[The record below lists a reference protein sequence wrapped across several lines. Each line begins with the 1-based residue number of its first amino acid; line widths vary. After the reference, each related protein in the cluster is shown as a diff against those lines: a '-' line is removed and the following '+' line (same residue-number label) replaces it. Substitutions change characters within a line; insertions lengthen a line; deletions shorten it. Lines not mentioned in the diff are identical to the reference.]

1 MSNKSASNIAL
12 LIDADNTSFKLIGE
26 IISEAGKYGKVTIRR
41 AYGDFSTDHLK
52 NWKDELNR
60 YAIRPMQKFSY
71 TTGKNST
78 DSAMIIDAMDIM
90 HDELVNGFCIASSDS
105 DYTGLALR
113 IREEGIFVIGIG
125 KSTTPEAF
133 QKACEMFVFTENLF
147 PQKSEETKVSPAK
160 KTSRSARTKTAKT
173 AKPEREAETERQTE
187 IPLAVKAPVN
197 LKSEKP
203 EEEKRQVVSRIDK
216 KPLDLSLIDRA
227 VKMALEDE
235 DLAYMG
241 KIGEKLRTLDPTFDS
256 RSFGFA
262 SIATLFKS
270 MPERFELH
278 YKNNGTSLYI
288 KPKLIPM

>member
-1 MSNKSASNIAL
+1 MNKSASNIAL

-113 IREEGIFVIGIG
+113 IREEGIFVIGVG

-147 PQKSEETKVSPAK
+147 PQKTEEVKSSAPK
-160 KTSRSARTKTAKT
+160 KTGRTAK
-173 AKPEREAETERQTE
+173 AKTVKATKQETERETE
-187 IPLAVKAPVN
+187 RELEREKETQKERVKTG
-197 LKSEKP
+197 
-203 EEEKRQVVSRIDK
+203 EEKRPVVSRIDK

>member
-1 MSNKSASNIAL
+1 MNKSASNIAL

-113 IREEGIFVIGIG
+113 IREEGIFVIGVG

-147 PQKSEETKVSPAK
+147 PQKTEEV
-160 KTSRSARTKTAKT
+160 KTSAPKKAKTTRTKTAKT
-173 AKPEREAETERQTE
+173 AKPERERETERETE
-187 IPLAVKAPVN
+187 RGAPVITTV
-197 LKSEKP
+197 KQETEKTT
-203 EEEKRQVVSRIDK
+203 EEKRPVVSRIDK